1 VTYKFRLHE
10 GIDLAGSGRI
20 TPEDAERQMTTAKEI
35 LARLRKRPGLI
46 LADEVGMG
54 KTYVSLAVAAS
65 VSLNDKARRPVVV
78 MVPPS
83 LKEKWPKDFQ
93 LFRERCLSPEASDRL
108 TFASA
113 DRAVD
118 FLKLLDDPLSTR
130 KSLIFLTH
138 GAMSPSRKLSDHWV
152 KLAVIRRAIYRRKDI
167 DGLRRALYRFSGELL
182 RKGEITRK
190 NPKVWEALLNSDPD
204 DWYDV
209 LCKCG
214 LPPADD
220 DDPVPESVLRALERQ
235 DLTVLFNTL
244 RNWMPQKRSKYFEE
258 NLKRA
263 RGAIDAQISEL
274 WKNCIRELQFR
285 LPLLILDE
293 AHHLKNPDT
302 QLASLFRSEKAVA
315 DAEEVSRGPLAGVFE
330 RMLFL
335 TATPF
340 QLGHHELCSVLER
353 FNGIS
358 WRKKTAPPAGQ
369 EEFNKELDRI
379 LKALDSAQ
387 EAAVR
392 LDNSW
397 GRLQEEDLV
406 VEEESFDSTEEWW
419 AAASADGNKLTK
431 RGQQVL
437 ERIED
442 TRVRM
447 KVAEKELKPYVI
459 RHMLPKNLTGEYCSV
474 PRRLRYS
481 GDAIENGEPG
491 EHTAGLPVAGES
503 LLPFLLAA
511 RVAVL
516 NPDARPVFAEGLSS
530 SYEAFMHTRIQRLER
545 AGSKSLTDGDDDSS
559 SIEPEDSIATWY
571 LDQLQESIPDDAE
584 EARGSHPKVAPVVT
598 KTVELWK
605 KGEKIIIFCHYIATG
620 KILRQQVSEALDFE
634 INRTAAQKMGCAL
647 KDVLGEFEKIGKR
660 FDRDNRVGR
669 GLEHEVRLLLK
680 GYRTLEPLADD
691 IVEIARRYV
700 RTPSFLVRYFPLE
713 EGPPDRAA
721 VTKAFKTKDASGMT
735 LEGMLHFFFE
745 FLDRHCGEAEREQYL
760 EALYSVQTGTHYG
773 RDVLASFGSDEVQ
786 GDTGRLLPNVRL
798 ANGATKQETRQRLML
813 TFNTPFYPEVLVAS
827 AIMAEGVDLHLNCRH
842 IIHHDLCWNPSTLE
856 QRTGRVDR
864 IGAKAERCGQSIQ
877 VYLPYIAETQDE
889 KMYRV
894 VMDRERWFK
903 IVMGERYSMD
913 VNTTDKLAERLPFPE
928 AAANSLMLDL
938 RVWEPKKNV
947 KDTTKVQEVST

>member
-1 VTYKFRLHE
+1 VTYKFRMHE

-35 LARLRKRPGLI
+35 LVRLRKQPGVI

-54 KTYVSLAVAAS
+54 KTFVSLAVAAS

-93 LFRERCLSPEASDRL
+93 LFTERCLSDEVRNKLS
-108 TFASA
+108 FASK

-118 FLKLLDDPLSTR
+118 FLKLLDDPLSART
-130 KSLIFLTH
+130 SVIFLTH

-152 KLAVIRRAIYRRKDI
+152 KLAVIRKAIFRRKDI
-167 DGLRRALYRFSGELL
+167 DSLRRALYRFSGELL
-182 RKGEITRK
+182 RKGDITKK
-190 NPKVWEALLNSDPD
+190 NPGVWEALLNSDPY
-204 DWYDV
+204 DWYNV
-209 LCKCG
+209 LSKCG
-214 LPPADD
+214 LEPEDD
-220 DDPVPESVLRALERQ
+220 DDPVPEAVLRALEQQ
-235 DLTVLFNTL
+235 DLTALFNTL
-244 RNWMPQKRSKYFEE
+244 RNWMPQKRTKYFEE
-258 NLKRA
+258 NLRRA
-263 RGAIDAQISEL
+263 RKAIDAQISEL
-274 WKNCIRELQFR
+274 WRNCIRELSFR

-293 AHHLKNPDT
+293 AHHLKNPQT
-302 QLASLFRSEKAVA
+302 QLASLFRSQQVKEDV
-315 DAEEVSRGPLAGVFE
+315 EEVTRGPLAGVFE

-358 WRKKTAPPAGQ
+358 WRKRTAPPAGQ
-369 EEFNKELDRI
+369 EKFNHDLDGIR
-379 LKALDSAQ
+379 KALDSAQ

-397 GRLQEEDLV
+397 GRLQEDDLV
-406 VEEESFDSTEEWW
+406 VDGKSFRSTEEWW
-419 AAASADGNKLTK
+419 AAASMDGDSITQ
-431 RGQQVL
+431 RGQQVI
-437 ERIED
+437 ERVED

-447 KVAEKELKPYVI
+447 KAAEKVLKPYVI
-459 RHMLPKNLTGEYCSV
+459 RHMLPKNLSGIYCSV
-474 PRRLRYS
+474 SRRLRFS
-481 GDAIENGEPG
+481 GNAIENGEPG
-491 EHTAGLPVAGES
+491 EYVPGLAVTGDS

-545 AGSKSLTDGDDDSS
+545 AGSMSLTDGDDDRSAV
-559 SIEPEDSIATWY
+559 EGEDSISAWY
-571 LDQLQESIPDDAE
+571 LDRLQDSIPDDAE
-584 EARGSHPKVAPVVT
+584 KARESHPKVAPVVK

-605 KGEKIIIFCHYIATG
+605 KGEKVIIFCHYIATG
-620 KILRQQVSEALDFE
+620 KILRQQVSEAFDYE
-634 INRTAAQKMGCAL
+634 INRMAAQKMGCPL
-647 KDVLGEFEKIGKR
+647 KNVQDELEKVGRR

-669 GLEHEVRLLLK
+669 GLASEVRILLK
-680 GYRTLEPLADD
+680 DYRTLEPLTDD

-700 RTPSFLVRYFPLE
+700 RTPSFLVRYFPLG

-721 VTKAFKTKDASGMT
+721 ITKAFKTVDASGMT

-745 FLDRHCGEAEREQYL
+745 FLERHCGEAEREQYL
-760 EALYSVQTGTHYG
+760 EALYSVQTGVHFG

-786 GDTGRLLPNVRL
+786 GDGGRLLPNVRL

-864 IGAKAERCGQSIQ
+864 IGSKAERCGQSIQ

-928 AAANSLMLDL
+928 AAAASLMFDL
-938 RVWEPKKNV
+938 KVWSPKGKV
-947 KDTTKVQEVST
+947 KDDTASREAIS